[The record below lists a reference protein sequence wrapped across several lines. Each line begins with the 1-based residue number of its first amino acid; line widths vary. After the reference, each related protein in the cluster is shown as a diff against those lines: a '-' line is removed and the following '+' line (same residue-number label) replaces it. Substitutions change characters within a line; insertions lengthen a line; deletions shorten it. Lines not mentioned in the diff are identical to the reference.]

1 MFKFLIY
8 LFLIYILYRLVFGRM
23 VGNSI
28 KAKVYRFDTHH
39 HYHNNTASAKE
50 EEGSVTVNPKINKQ
64 KTGGNTQNLGE
75 YVDYEE
81 VK

>member
-8 LFLIYILYRLVFGRM
+8 LLLIYLIYRLVFGRM
-23 VGNSI
+23 MGSSI
-28 KAKVYRFDTHH
+28 KTKVFRFDTHH
-39 HYHNNTASAKE
+39 HYHTKTTSEK

-64 KTGGNTQNLGE
+64 NTGGNAQNLGE

>member
-8 LFLIYILYRLVFGRM
+8 LFIIYVLYRLVFGRM
-23 VGNSI
+23 V
-28 KAKVYRFDTHH
+28 KTKVYKFDTHH
-39 HYHNNTASAKE
+39 HNHNNTASAK
-50 EEGSVTVNPKINKQ
+50 EEGSVTVNPKIKQ
-64 KTGGNTQNLGE
+64 EKTGGNTQNIGE

>member
-23 VGNSI
+23 MGSTI
-28 KAKVYRFDTHH
+28 KSKVFRFDTHH
-39 HYHNNTASAKE
+39 HYHNNTSSTK

-64 KTGGNTQNLGE
+64 KEGGNTPNIGE